1 MDLKA
6 QVDMKVRVGKLE
18 LKTPI
23 ILASGCCG
31 YGIELLRI
39 GDFPWDDVGAIVLK
53 SITLNPRAGN
63 PPPRLAEVT
72 CGMLNAIGVQN
83 EGVKVF
89 LNDIVPKLGDIP
101 CPVVASIAGETK
113 NEYAMLAEA
122 LNECGQLAAI
132 EVNISSPN
140 MERGGIE
147 FGVDP
152 QSAGEVIASIRERF
166 SRDVW
171 VKLSPSAHNIAHVA
185 QNCVEAGA
193 DVLVVANTFPAMAI
207 DVRSFPPKPM
217 LGAFVGGLSG
227 PAIKPIAVRKVYEV
241 VRFLKRCGT
250 KACVIASG
258 GVWTAYDIVEF
269 LSVGATA
276 VQIGTLL
283 LHDVHSPRKLRRA
296 LEEYMRRVYEQT
308 GDSNW
313 LRIVSYVGC
322 ANII

>member
-258 GVWTAYDIVEF
+258 GVWTAYDIIEF